1 MIEIGKVITSTP
13 GTIQVM
19 LDGVEVFEKNKAAIR
34 ISRYVVIEDGNE
46 LKIIASIQNI

>member
-19 LDGVEVFEKNKAAIR
+19 LDGVEVFEKIR
-34 ISRYVVIEDGNE
+34 LQYVYHGMLS
-46 LKIIASIQNI
+46 LKTEMN